1 MILRNQMPY
10 YTISLHLFLNFGYT
24 PEHHCHGNQNDN
36 HPHAQLCHPHA
47 QLYHP
52 HPHPHPQTA
61 TAFTTVPPIIRIH

>member
-36 HPHAQLCHPHA
+36 RCDDEYPKESTPS
-47 QLYHP
+47 
-52 HPHPHPQTA
+52 TWN
-61 TAFTTVPPIIRIH
+61 TVSFWNISDSVSNAMR